1 VPQRGCEIRIPV
13 VCGGRVRLLITKAD
27 GRLFGGLGS
36 LVGSPG
42 RFSCNSSSLDARDSE
57 NVPAGNYVLHVM
69 LPGGEHEESVEI
81 RPCAVT
87 QVRIRLP

>member
-1 VPQRGCEIRIPV
+1 
-13 VCGGRVRLLITKAD
+13 VRLVITRAD
-27 GRLFGGLGS
+27 GRLFGALGS

-42 RFSCNSSSLDARDSE
+42 RFSCNASGLEERDSD
-57 NVPAGNYVLHVM
+57 NVPAGTYVLHVK
-69 LPGGEHEESVEI
+69 LPSGEHEESVEI